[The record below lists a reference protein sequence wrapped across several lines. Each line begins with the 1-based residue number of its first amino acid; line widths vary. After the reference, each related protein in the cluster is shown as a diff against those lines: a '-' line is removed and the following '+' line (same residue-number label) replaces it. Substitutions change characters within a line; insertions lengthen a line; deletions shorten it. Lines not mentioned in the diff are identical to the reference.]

1 MDIANNVVVARNNL
15 SAAIVMFM
23 HVVFLMFLM
32 FMCESM
38 RTTQKLAILDASSEV
53 PPKLLN

>member
-1 MDIANNVVVARNNL
+1 MEKMDIANNVVVARNNL

-23 HVVFLMFLM
+23 HVV
-32 FMCESM
+32 CESM
-38 RTTQKLAILDASSEV
+38 RKTRKLAILDASSEV